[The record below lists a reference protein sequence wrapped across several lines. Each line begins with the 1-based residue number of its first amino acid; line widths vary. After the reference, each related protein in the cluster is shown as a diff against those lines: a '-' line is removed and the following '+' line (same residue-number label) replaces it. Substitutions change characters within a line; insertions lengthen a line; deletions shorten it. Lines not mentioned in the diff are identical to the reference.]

1 MRAGTNRAQG
11 MVDSQVPVIG
21 RYQDFSSTT
30 GVEQQPSAGSKT
42 APATEGTVCTVIDSQ
57 SGFPCIRLM
66 GSPDRLVV

>member
-66 GSPDRLVV
+66 RSPDRLVV